1 MNDRIKEIHS
11 KGFDIST
18 PKSAPM
24 EGNTIPEVDF
34 VKVGIKHLDDAVINL
49 GSYKKINPNMTKENI
64 QRAIARGDVEFMR
77 EASDFYFKIS
87 GIYSRLCKHLANFYR
102 YDWLITPFMKN
113 NKASK
118 NSEQVIGAFDTT
130 LEYLV
135 IGR

>member
-1 MNDRIKEIHS
+1 MMQLLIW
-11 KGFDIST
+11 
-18 PKSAPM
+18 A
-24 EGNTIPEVDF
+24 
-34 VKVGIKHLDDAVINL
+34 L
-49 GSYKKINPNMTKENI
+49 NPNMTKENI

-130 LEYLV
+130 LEYLDNFQIKKYLGEAAYATIV
-135 IGR
+135 NGCYYGYIIHDESGA